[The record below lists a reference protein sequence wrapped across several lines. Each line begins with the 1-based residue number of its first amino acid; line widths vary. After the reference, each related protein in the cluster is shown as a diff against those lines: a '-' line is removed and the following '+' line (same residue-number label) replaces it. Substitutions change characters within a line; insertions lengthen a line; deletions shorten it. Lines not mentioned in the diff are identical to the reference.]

1 MCFNA
6 YMEHL
11 IKQLREGGYSCV
23 IRQGGVIRT
32 FTERGVND
40 LYRLLSEEPE
50 FLRNAEVA
58 DKVIGKAAAAIM
70 AIGGVKK
77 VHTGVISESA
87 YDLLVRSGIEISF
100 DKKVAYIINRT
111 QSDRCPLE
119 KLCADASTPQECIPL
134 IDAFI
139 KKQKKLLHV

>member
-6 YMEHL
+6 CMEQRTR
-11 IKQLREGGYSCV
+11 QLREGGYSCV

-40 LYRLLSEEPE
+40 LYRLLTKEPE

-70 AIGGVKK
+70 AAGGVKR
-77 VHTGVISESA
+77 VHTGIISESA

-111 QSDRCPLE
+111 QTDRCPLE

-134 IDAFI
+134 IDAFV
-139 KKQKKLLHV
+139 KKQKKLFHV

>member
-1 MCFNA
+1 MVFRSFANSFLSLSATYFSVFLTICT
-6 YMEHL
+6 M
-11 IKQLREGGYSCV
+11 QRWYS
-23 IRQGGVIRT
+23 
-32 FTERGVND
+32 
-40 LYRLLSEEPE
+40 
-50 FLRNAEVA
+50 
-58 DKVIGKAAAAIM
+58 VIGKAAAAIM

-111 QSDRCPLE
+111 QTDRCPLE

>member
-6 YMEHL
+6 YMELL

-50 FLRNAEVA
+50 FFRNAEVA
-58 DKVIGKAAAAIM
+58 DKVM

-111 QSDRCPLE
+111 QTDRCPLE

>member
-6 YMEHL
+6 YMELL

-100 DKKVAYIINRT
+100 DKRLPI
-111 QSDRCPLE
+111 S
-119 KLCADASTPQECIPL
+119 STERRP
-134 IDAFI
+134 IDARSKNYVPMPLRRRSVFRSSMH
-139 KKQKKLLHV
+139 L

>member
-1 MCFNA
+1 
-6 YMEHL
+6 MEHL

-40 LYRLLSEEPE
+40 LYRLLTEEPK

-70 AIGGVKK
+70 AARRSKK
-77 VHTGVISESA
+77 SPHR
-87 YDLLVRSGIEISF
+87 YH
-100 DKKVAYIINRT
+100 
-111 QSDRCPLE
+111 Q
-119 KLCADASTPQECIPL
+119 
-134 IDAFI
+134 
-139 KKQKKLLHV
+139 

>member
-6 YMEHL
+6 YMELL

-50 FLRNAEVA
+50 FFRNAEVA

-87 YDLLVRSGIEISF
+87 YDLLVRSGI
-100 DKKVAYIINRT
+100 KVAYIINRT
-111 QSDRCPLE
+111 QTDRCPLE

>member
-111 QSDRCPLE
+111 QTDRCPL
-119 KLCADASTPQECIPL
+119 
-134 IDAFI
+134 
-139 KKQKKLLHV
+139 

>member
-6 YMEHL
+6 CMEQL
-11 IKQLREGGYSCV
+11 TRQLREGGYSCV

-40 LYRLLSEEPE
+40 LYRLLTKEPE

-70 AIGGVKK
+70 AAGGVKR
-77 VHTGVISESA
+77 VHTGIISESA

-111 QSDRCPLE
+111 QTDRCPLE

-134 IDAFI
+134 IDTFV
-139 KKQKKLLHV
+139 KKQKKLFHV